1 MDSTTTPD
9 GVEVSLA
16 KVRARLR
23 EELITGVNVA
33 TGLDVPT
40 WAGTLRDLAET
51 YVRLGGDLE
60 LEQPAIRAELDE
72 ALRHRAALTLA
83 AGKVL
88 DVAAGLGGDT
98 FEGRLEEL
106 KTAIMDLELAV
117 EAAR

>member
-1 MDSTTTPD
+1 MDSTTTAPAEGPVPLED
-9 GVEVSLA
+9 
-16 KVRARLR
+16 VRR
-23 EELITGVNVA
+23 EIRGALTA
-33 TGLDVPT
+33 
-40 WAGTLRDLAET
+40 WAGAGIIPGEARPLRDLAEA

-60 LEQPAIRAELDE
+60 LEQPAIRAELDA
-72 ALRHRAALTLA
+72 ALKQRAALTLA